1 MGANEVTATE
11 QAKELRMNAVSAG
24 RVRVKI
30 CGITNRDDAEEA
42 IACGADALGFNTW
55 PGTKRFIDL
64 AREADWIRDL
74 PPFVS
79 RIALVVN
86 ASLADSQRVAGYS
99 FIDAVQFHG
108 DEDPVYCA
116 AFASSGKSFIK
127 ALRIRSESDMEGAD
141 AFSTRHV
148 LVDAHVAG
156 MFGGTG
162 VRVDLEL
169 ASALRKRFPKLTMV
183 LAGGLRPDNVAEAVR
198 VVRPFAVDV
207 SSGVEVAPG
216 KKDPVMMREFVE
228 AVRSVAS

>member
-1 MGANEVTATE
+1 MSAI
-11 QAKELRMNAVSAG
+11 SAG

-30 CGITNRDDAEEA
+30 CGITNRRDAEDA

-55 PGTKRFIDL
+55 PGTKRFVDL

-79 RIALVVN
+79 RVALVVN
-86 ASLADSQRVAGYS
+86 ASLEDAQRVAAYP
-99 FIDAVQFHG
+99 FVDAVQFHG
-108 DEDPVYCA
+108 DEDAAYCA
-116 AFASSGKSFIK
+116 AFAASGKSFIK
-127 ALRIRSESDMEGAD
+127 ALRIRSKSDLEGSD

-169 ASALRKRFPKLTMV
+169 AAALREQFPQLTVV
-183 LAGGLRPDNVAEAVR
+183 LAGGLRPENVAEAVR
-198 VVRPFAVDV
+198 AVRPFAVDV
-207 SSGVEVAPG
+207 SRGVECAPG
-216 KKDPVMMREFVE
+216 KKDVGMMKEFIE
-228 AVRSVAS
+228 AVRSAA

>member
-1 MGANEVTATE
+1 MSAFA
-11 QAKELRMNAVSAG
+11 AG

-30 CGITNRDDAEEA
+30 CGITNARDAEMA

-64 AREADWIRDL
+64 EREADWIRDL

-79 RIALVVN
+79 RVALVVN
-86 ASLADSQRVAGYS
+86 APLEEAQRVAAYP

-108 DEDPVYCA
+108 DEDPAYCA
-116 AFASSGKSFIK
+116 TFAASGKSFIK
-127 ALRIRSESDMEGAD
+127 ALRIRNEVDLDRCD

-162 VRVDLEL
+162 VRVDLDL
-169 ASALRKRFPKLTMV
+169 ASALRERFPHLTVV
-183 LAGGLRPDNVAEAVR
+183 LAGGLRPENVADAVR
-198 VVRPFAVDV
+198 AVRPFAVDV
-207 SSGVEVAPG
+207 SSGVESAPG
-216 KKDPVMMREFVE
+216 IKEPAMIRAFVD
-228 AVRSVAS
+228 AVRSV

>member
-1 MGANEVTATE
+1 MSAI
-11 QAKELRMNAVSAG
+11 SAG

-30 CGITNRDDAEEA
+30 CGITNRRDAEEA

-55 PGTKRFIDL
+55 SGTKRCVDL

-79 RIALVVN
+79 RVALVVN
-86 ASLADSQRVAGYS
+86 ASLEEAQRVASYP

-108 DEDPVYCA
+108 DEDPAYCA
-116 AFASSGKSFIK
+116 AFAASGKSFIK
-127 ALRIRSESDMEGAD
+127 ALRIRAKSDVAGSD

-169 ASALRKRFPKLTMV
+169 ASALREQHPQLTVV
-183 LAGGLRPDNVAEAVR
+183 LAGGLRPENVADAVR
-198 VVRPFAVDV
+198 AVRPFAVDV
-207 SSGVEVAPG
+207 SSGVESAPG
-216 KKDPVMMREFVE
+216 KKDPGMMREFVA
-228 AVRSVAS
+228 AVRSAL